1 MGWGVSQDGMR
12 YFQDGMGYSSGW
24 DGLKLSGVKLRIGK
38 VLAQDGMG
46 CSSGWDGDGIGVAQD
61 GN

>member
-1 MGWGVSQDGMR
+1 MR